1 MLHVNDYYAAQGCVD
16 RLDEIAESIIA
27 SISEKIIQKV
37 SRRTSNQELIPSKKE
52 EDADKNKIGLNFGEI
67 HEEVEPPNYDTME
80 IFVPYGFP
88 TIGSY
93 GMTAFMDGIPI
104 TDKKKNSMGKPE
116 YGFYVTVVM
125 SFGDFKGI
133 SDSGEPFKK
142 IWDEKLSE
150 KGYEEKV
157 RVIAL
162 IDNGVLTSKTPEA
175 FCFLV
180 LQQARQRLR
189 QVVQTQQGCHKCWC
203 WCWCWCCCRRS

>member
-1 MLHVNDYYAAQGCVD
+1 MVALILV
-16 RLDEIAESIIA
+16 RII
-27 SISEKIIQKV
+27 EKVCK
-37 SRRTSNQELIPSKKE
+37 RTSNKELIPSKEK
-52 EDADKNKIGLNFGEI
+52 DADQNRIDLNFGEI
-67 HEEVEPPNYDTME
+67 HEEVKAPNYNTME
-80 IFVPYGFP
+80 IFVPYGVP

-93 GMTAFMDGIPI
+93 HMTAFMDGILI
-104 TDKKKNSMGKPE
+104 IDKKKNYLPE
-116 YGFYVTVVM
+116 RPFGFYVTVVM
-125 SFGDFKGI
+125 SFDDFKGI
-133 SDSGEPFKK
+133 KISGKSFKK
-142 IWDEKLSE
+142 IWDE

-162 IDNGVLTSKTPEA
+162 NDNGVLTSKTPEA